1 MLRKNGQIRLTETI
15 AVLFIFF
22 VLILFGILFYYQ
34 YQKIAITEK
43 QEEIL
48 ASRAMETTLKTLHL
62 PELLCSKGKA
72 EPEDNCFDVLKLNS
86 AGTVFTDRDDSFD
99 YYFNL
104 FSYSKI
110 SVYQLYPHYNNWT
123 LYDKEKPPLED
134 GTPGWTKR
142 EPTYFVINLRDD
154 TKQEIDASYGYGY
167 VKVEAYS

>member
-1 MLRKNGQIRLTETI
+1 MKKAQIRLTETI

-34 YQKIAITEK
+34 YQKIAIKEK

-48 ASRAMETTLKTLHL
+48 ASRAMETTLKVLHL
-62 PELLCSKGKA
+62 PELICSKGQA

-86 AGTVFTDRDDSFD
+86 AGEVFMDKGDSFD
-99 YYFNL
+99 YYFDL

-110 SVYQLYPHYNNWT
+110 TVYQFYPYNQTWT

-134 GTPGWTKR
+134 GTPGWTRR
-142 EPTYFVINLRDD
+142 EPTYFVVNLRDE
-154 TKQEIDASYGYGY
+154 TKQEIDASYGFGY